1 MKLSKRF
8 VACLTACTIA
18 CGLICSHLLSAQASN
33 LNSLKQQEQ
42 QLQQQ
47 INQNQNAL
55 NQVNKEIDEIEAK
68 RREKQLYLD
77 DQKSEMLNLMKDIAY
92 YEAVIDETGKRIEN
106 ATVDLE
112 AAMKLREEQYAA
124 MMIRIQYMYE
134 SGSDDN
140 YLMMLLTSQDF
151 TDLLNRAEYVDSL
164 YAYDSAMLS
173 NYEALVAGITSMRN
187 TLESDKQKLEKEQAE
202 LDEYKVELERVMAE
216 LEDEIS
222 DYNKLVADAQKKA
235 KEYKNQIASGQSQID
250 IIKKQQEDA
259 INKQQQNGSGTG
271 DKVVGSGTG
280 AEVAEYALQFV
291 GNPYVWG
298 GVSLTNGADCSGFI
312 MSVYAQ
318 FGYSLPHSSF
328 SMRKSGIGVSLADA
342 KAGDII
348 CYSGHVG
355 LYIGNGRIVH
365 AKGDEYGI
373 VTDPVYYGWGGKG
386 PAVLAVRRIIY

>member
-106 ATVDLE
+106 ATVELE
-112 AAMKLREEQYAA
+112 AAMNLRDEQYAA

-259 INKQQQNGSGTG
+259 INKQQQNGSETG

>member
-216 LEDEIS
+216 LEDQIS
-222 DYNKLVADAQKKA
+222 DYDKLVADAQKRA

>member
-112 AAMKLREEQYAA
+112 AAMKLRDEQYAA

-222 DYNKLVADAQKKA
+222 DYDKLVADAQKKA

>member
-106 ATVDLE
+106 ATIDLE

-216 LEDEIS
+216 LEDQIS
-222 DYNKLVADAQKKA
+222 DYDKLVADAQKRA

>member
-92 YEAVIDETGKRIEN
+92 YEAVIDETEERIEN

-216 LEDEIS
+216 LEDQIS
-222 DYNKLVADAQKKA
+222 DYDKLVADAQKKA

>member
-250 IIKKQQEDA
+250 IIKKQQEEA

>member
-187 TLESDKQKLEKEQAE
+187 TLEADKQKLEKEQAE

-250 IIKKQQEDA
+250 IIKKQQEEA

-386 PAVLAVRRIIY
+386 PAVLAVRRIMY

>member
-106 ATVDLE
+106 ATVELE
-112 AAMKLREEQYAA
+112 AAMNLRDEQYAA

-222 DYNKLVADAQKKA
+222 DYDKLVADAQKKA

-250 IIKKQQEDA
+250 ILKKQQEDA